1 MSFPALPQPEPGQV
15 LLVCA
20 CYEDG
25 TGLWGGLLDEIGGRR
40 EGDVLVVA
48 GGGVRLRL
56 VEGRGWHYLHGGN
69 VPALVA
75 DGGPVSPVVV
85 LADIPVAYGGDGPL
99 LVDLAAIPGRG
110 VRVPSARLGEI
121 LAALL
126 DGALAFD
133 DLVRNMDTRGMY
145 QGDGGR
151 PAFPA
156 PTTPPH
162 RAFPALPA
170 TAAALLVRTS
180 FDDEESWRALL
191 GELGGADEDGWV
203 GADLD
208 PDEIDVEHYPLTAL
222 VVDDQAFEGLLPGQV
237 PALVPP
243 EEHTT
248 LVALAD
254 ARTFAGPGWPLTV
267 VDLYDTPG
275 QPAVLPLREVGS
287 MACNLE
293 IGNMDFHD
301 FVAEEDTHPWW
312 EGFPAPTR
320 SQSLP

>member
-1 MSFPALPQPEPGQV
+1 MPFPKLPQPEPGEV
-15 LLVCA
+15 LLLCT

-25 TGLWGGLLDEIGGRR
+25 TALWGGLLDDIGGRR
-40 EGDVLVVA
+40 ENDLVVL
-48 GGGVRLRL
+48 GGSEVRVRL
-56 VEGRGWHYLHGGN
+56 VEGPGWDYLHGGN

-75 DGGPVSPVVV
+75 DGTPVPPVAI
-85 LADIPVAYGGDGPL
+85 LADIPVVYGGDGPL
-99 LVDLAAIPGRG
+99 LVDLGAIPGRG

-126 DGALAFD
+126 GGVLAFD
-133 DLVRNMDTRGMY
+133 RLVREMDVRGMY

-156 PTTPPH
+156 PTAPTHRSFPP
-162 RAFPALPA
+162 LPS

-180 FDDEESWRALL
+180 FDDDEGWRGLL
-191 GELGGADEDGWV
+191 DELGGADEDGWV

-208 PDEIDVEHYPLTAL
+208 PDEIDVEHYPLKAL
-222 VVDDQAFEGLLPGQV
+222 VVDDPAFEGLLPGQV

-243 EEHTT
+243 GEHAT

-254 ARTFAGPGWPLTV
+254 AMTFAGSARPLTA
-267 VDLYDTPG
+267 VDLYDIPG
-275 QPAVLPLREVGS
+275 QPAVLPCRMVGS

-293 IGNMDFHD
+293 IANMDFRG
-301 FVAEEDTHPWW
+301 FVTEEGTKPWW
-312 EGFPAPTR
+312 ED
-320 SQSLP
+320 S

>member
-1 MSFPALPQPEPGQV
+1 MSLPKLPQPEPGEV
-15 LLVCA
+15 LLVCT

-25 TGLWGGLLDEIGGRR
+25 TALWGGLLDEIGGRR
-40 EGDVLVVA
+40 EGDVLVVE
-48 GGGVRLRL
+48 GGGVRLHL
-56 VEGRGWHYLHGGN
+56 VEGRGWDYLHGGN
-69 VPALVA
+69 VPALVT
-75 DGGPVSPVVV
+75 DSGPVPPVVV
-85 LADIPVAYGGDGPL
+85 LADIPVAYGGNGPL

-110 VRVPSARLGEI
+110 VRVPSARLGGI

-126 DGALAFD
+126 SGTLTFD
-133 DLVRNMDTRGMY
+133 YLVRNMDTCGMY
-145 QGDGGR
+145 QGDSGR
-151 PAFPA
+151 PAFAA
-156 PTTPPH
+156 PTAPPH
-162 RAFPALPA
+162 RAFPALPS

-180 FDDEESWRALL
+180 FDDGESWRALL

-222 VVDDQAFEGLLPGQV
+222 VVDDRAFEGLLPGQV

-243 EEHTT
+243 EEHAT

-254 ARTFAGPGWPLTV
+254 ARTFAESGRPLTV

-275 QPAVLPLREVGS
+275 QPAVLPCREVGS

-293 IGNMDFHD
+293 IGNMDFHE
-301 FVAEEDTHPWW
+301 FVAEEDMHPWW
-312 EGFPAPTR
+312 EG
-320 SQSLP
+320 S